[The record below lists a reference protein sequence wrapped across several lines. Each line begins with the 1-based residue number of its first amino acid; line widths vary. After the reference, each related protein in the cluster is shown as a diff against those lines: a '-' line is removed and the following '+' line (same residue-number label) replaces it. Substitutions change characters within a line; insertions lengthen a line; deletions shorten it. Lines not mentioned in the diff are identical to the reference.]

1 MGATIIETFLQ
12 LERGANGLEKQAKSY
27 PHEEQDCCDAQS
39 ARSDSCV
46 SQDEYAEVYQFGVK
60 KKKEHGKSTKP
71 RAITFIEGKEAKI
84 P

>member
-1 MGATIIETFLQ
+1 MGANILDTFLQ
-12 LERGANGLEKQAKSY
+12 LERDAHGFEREVKSY

-46 SQDEYAEVYQFGVK
+46 SEDEYVEVYQFGVK
-60 KKKEHGKSTKP
+60 KKKEHGRSTKP
-71 RAITFIEGKEAKI
+71 RAITFIEGKEAKA